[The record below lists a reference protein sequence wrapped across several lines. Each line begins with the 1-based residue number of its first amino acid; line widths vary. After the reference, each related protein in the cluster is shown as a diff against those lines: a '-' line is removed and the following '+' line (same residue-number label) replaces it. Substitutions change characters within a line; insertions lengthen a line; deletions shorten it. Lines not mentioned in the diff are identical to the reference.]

1 MNYDITIPDNAVKYI
16 FFQRT
21 AYLVIPKNIFYKKL
35 KKWSPWSFYNFIVA
49 LEAAFRKRS
58 VRQLFNEDMIAE
70 YESIKAHLPRN
81 CSKVLDIGCG
91 VAGIDILLHRHYG
104 CDEDLAFYLLD
115 KTIVDKKVY
124 YLFEK
129 EGSFYNS
136 LELAKEIL
144 GKNGIPKENIHLLEV
159 PSDYQINAERGFDL
173 VISLLS
179 WGFHYP
185 VPTYLGQVYD
195 LLREGGHLIM
205 DIRKESGGEK
215 ELEQRFTS
223 VEIVSEGIGL
233 RIVAK
238 K

>member
-1 MNYDITIPDNAVKYI
+1 MNCDITIPDNAVKYI

-35 KKWSPWSFYNFIVA
+35 KKLSPWSFYNFIVA

-58 VRQLFNEDMIAE
+58 VRRLFNEDMIAE
-70 YESIKAHLPRN
+70 YEIIKAHLPNN
-81 CSKVLDIGCG
+81 CSKILDIGCG
-91 VAGIDILLHRHYG
+91 VAGIDILLHRHYA
-104 CDEDLAFYLLD
+104 CDGNLAFYLLD

-144 GKNGIPKENIHLLEV
+144 VKNGIPKENIHLLEV
-159 PSDYQINAERGFDL
+159 PSDYKIYTEPGFDL

-185 VPTYLGQVYD
+185 VSTYLEQVYD
-195 LLREGGHLIM
+195 LLREGGYLII
-205 DIRKESGGEK
+205 DIRRGSGGEK
-215 ELEQRFTS
+215 ELGQRFKS
-223 VEIVSEGIGL
+223 VEIIWKDKAL
-233 RIVAK
+233 RVLAK